1 MYIVSYGTHTGY
13 YEQEFSSYEEAVAF
27 MDDFRDEVNDIHLEK
42 VYEG

>member
-13 YEQEFSSYEEAVAF
+13 YEQEFETLEEATAF